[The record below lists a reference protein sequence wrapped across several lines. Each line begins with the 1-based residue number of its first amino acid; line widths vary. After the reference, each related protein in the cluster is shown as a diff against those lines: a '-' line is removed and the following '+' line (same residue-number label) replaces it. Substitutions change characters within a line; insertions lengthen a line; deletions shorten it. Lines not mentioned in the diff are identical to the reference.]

1 MRNAQSACISLLASD
16 GVYNIVIDG
25 TLFIAF
31 TKILKTNSSYCLCE
45 DGSYCWL
52 LSVTTCSASTSLEII
67 FSIMKVKIQFHC
79 AFVEAWNMK
88 VFVQFHYGFG
98 FHNREFVL

>member
-16 GVYNIVIDG
+16 GVYNIVVDG

-45 DGSYCWL
+45 DGSYC
-52 LSVTTCSASTSLEII
+52 
-67 FSIMKVKIQFHC
+67 
-79 AFVEAWNMK
+79 
-88 VFVQFHYGFG
+88 
-98 FHNREFVL
+98 